1 MKNNWNHSEIN
12 LDLYISKEDL
22 ELLRNKKS
30 RKLKNEKNTI
40 ITRSYEL
47 VKKAKAGDIKARN
60 YLFLLHTPLAR
71 YTLNKNFS
79 IHPSEFD
86 DWIAECFFIFLEAIE
101 KFDLKKSNNFIY
113 LYQLC
118 IVNEFKNEYEKKKRH
133 HIPTTEYDE
142 TIDKDYEDNI
152 HLLSHDVE
160 LLNIEY
166 S

>member
-1 MKNNWNHSEIN
+1 MSNNWNHSEIN

-30 RKLKNEKNTI
+30 RKSKNEKNTI
-40 ITRSYEL
+40 ITRSLEL
-47 VKKAKAGDIKARN
+47 VKKAKKGNIEARN
-60 YLFLLHTPLAR
+60 YLFLLHTPLVR

-79 IHPSEFD
+79 INPYEFD

-101 KFDLKKSNNFIY
+101 KFNPKKSNNFIY
-113 LYQLC
+113 LYKVC
-118 IVNEFKNEYEKKKRH
+118 IINAFKNNYKFEKRH
-133 HIPTTEYDE
+133 YIPTTEYDE
-142 TIDKDYEDNI
+142 TIDKDYENNI
-152 HLLSHDVE
+152 HLLSHDAE